1 MYLYFL
7 YLNLLLFYVE
17 KMGICGRLQL
27 VKYKIEHLEWDIRT
41 FPYVLAFTNVIIFQK
56 KKNYIESFLIGQ

>member
-1 MYLYFL
+1 MR
-7 YLNLLLFYVE
+7 
-17 KMGICGRLQL
+17 ICGRLQL

-56 KKNYIESFLIGQ
+56 KKIT

>member
-1 MYLYFL
+1 
-7 YLNLLLFYVE
+7 
-17 KMGICGRLQL
+17 MGMCGRLQL
-27 VKYKIEHLEWDIRT
+27 VKYKIEHLEWDIRI